1 MKIKTSNEL
10 VFSQLKASCLRMT
23 KRLSQRVKM
32 NLYQKILS
40 RLGKA
45 MYKNSTVSKK
55 RLAGMLTMGGL
66 ITILF
71 GIELF
76 P

>member
-1 MKIKTSNEL
+1 
-10 VFSQLKASCLRMT
+10 
-23 KRLSQRVKM
+23 M